1 MIGGLGKYVRAPD
14 LGWESQGEFH
24 WEVTF
29 EVEVEWALTSLGNL
43 LFTLRKVGVEQR
55 ETRALQEEGMRL

>member
-1 MIGGLGKYVRAPD
+1 MGSWEKYIVRAPD

-29 EVEVEWALTSLGNL
+29 EVKVEWALTSLGISFL
-43 LFTLRKVGVEQR
+43 HGGRWV
-55 ETRALQEEGMRL
+55 